1 MSLSLNI
8 YLVATTNKVIETLLA
23 QTATSLNAP
32 PSLRGS
38 YSLLMKHEFLFS
50 AIQGVD
56 FTVLTNTLKLK
67 KYWGGVQALY

>member
-8 YLVATTNKVIETLLA
+8 YLTANTNRVIETLLA

-32 PSLRGS
+32 PSLRGF
-38 YSLLMKHEFLFS
+38 YSFLMKHEFPFS
-50 AIQGVD
+50 SIRGVD
-56 FTVLTNTLKLK
+56 FTVLTNILKLK